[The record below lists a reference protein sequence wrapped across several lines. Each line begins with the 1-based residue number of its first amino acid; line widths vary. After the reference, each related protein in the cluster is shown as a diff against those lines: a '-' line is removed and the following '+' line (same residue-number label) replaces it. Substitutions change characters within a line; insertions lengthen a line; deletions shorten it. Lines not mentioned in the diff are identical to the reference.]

1 MDGTGVIPFTRTGI
15 NVHLDIDGAVDSDAA
30 GLSGPDAFAVREVMF
45 VLKVGR
51 LYLKTEVSGI
61 FNVGFYAKFGD
72 QIIRALIFK
81 LDDVSAVAGIF
92 TERRR
97 SLALC
102 FKELPNFAS
111 RIADNFKISIAAIG
125 VLLKLLSFTAILI
138 GALDFDFFSDVA
150 GLRRCMETRVVLARF
165 VVIGETL
172 NGEFLTRSSNTFA
185 FDRRAY
191 P

>member
-1 MDGTGVIPFTRTGI
+1 
-15 NVHLDIDGAVDSDAA
+15 
-30 GLSGPDAFAVREVMF
+30 MF

-97 SLALC
+97 SLGLSL
-102 FKELPNFAS
+102 KELADFAS
-111 RIADNFKISIAAIG
+111 
-125 VLLKLLSFTAILI
+125 
-138 GALDFDFFSDVA
+138 
-150 GLRRCMETRVVLARF
+150 
-165 VVIGETL
+165 
-172 NGEFLTRSSNTFA
+172 
-185 FDRRAY
+185 
-191 P
+191 